1 MLLLPALQDR
11 LATSPVETVLAGL
24 FLTLISYVVWNE
36 IIRHQ
41 ARVPGMSGPPGLPL
55 IGNLWSIRS
64 NAAAQYKEWSK
75 RYGDVYQVQ
84 LGNVPV
90 IVVNS
95 AKATKHLWVGQGQA
109 LSSRPVTHTF
119 HKVASTTAGLT
130 IGTSP
135 WDDSLKRRKK
145 GVAVAVNRPAIA
157 IYVPYLDVESRT
169 FVSDLLTYGDA
180 GKKPIDPLPFI
191 QRLSLSLAVTINW
204 GVRIPTIEDPMF
216 REIVTVEEELNRF
229 RSTTGNLQDYIPLLR
244 LNPLNTASALAR
256 EMRDRR
262 DAYLNRFNSDLK
274 AKVEKGTNK
283 PCIQANVIT
292 YKEAALNETEL
303 TSISLSMLGG
313 GFETVSNTV
322 QWSVGYLAQH
332 PEIQD
337 RAFAAIRE
345 FQGLL
350 KAPEKKAEDVSDV
363 DPLPDAADDQKCAY
377 ISALAR
383 EALRYFTVIPLNLP
397 RESIRDVEYEGVR
410 IPKGKTVY
418 MNAWACNYDPE
429 LWEDPKVFR
438 PERWLEK
445 PDAPLFTFGLGYR
458 MCAGHLLATRE
469 VYLIF
474 MRLLASF
481 RLEQPPGVNRADVD
495 PASGF
500 KNPRDLIMAPKSY
513 EVLCVP
519 RDEARLKAVLAER
532 ETDSEAQA

>member
-1 MLLLPALQDR
+1 MFLHQLLPALQER
-11 LATSPVETVLAGL
+11 LATHPVQTVLAATV
-24 FLTLISYVVWNE
+24 LTLISYVVINE
-36 IIRHQ
+36 VVRYQ

-55 IGNLWSIRS
+55 IGNLLSIRS
-64 NAAAQYKEWSK
+64 NAAAQYREWSR

-84 LGNVPV
+84 MGNVPV
-90 IVVNS
+90 VVVNS
-95 AKATKHLWVGQGQA
+95 AKATKYLWVGQSQA
-109 LSSRPVTHTF
+109 LSSRPVTYTF

-135 WDDSLKRRKK
+135 YDDSLKRRKK

-157 IYVPYLDVESRT
+157 SYVPYLDVESRT
-169 FVSDLLTYGDA
+169 FVRDLLVYGH
-180 GKKPIDPLPFI
+180 GGTKPIDPLPFI

-204 GVRIPTIEDPMF
+204 GVRIPSVEDPMF
-216 REIVTVEEELNRF
+216 GEIVAVEEELNRF

-244 LNPLNTASALAR
+244 LNPINATSARAR

-262 DAYLNRFNSDLK
+262 DAYLHRFNSDLK

-292 YKEAALNETEL
+292 YKEAALNDTEL

-313 GFETVSNTV
+313 GFETVSTTV
-322 QWSVGYLAQH
+322 QWSVGYFAQH
-332 PEIQD
+332 PDIQE

-345 FQGLL
+345 FQGLGE
-350 KAPEKKAEDVSDV
+350 KAAEGDV
-363 DPLPDAADDQKCAY
+363 DSLPDAADEQKCAY
-377 ISALAR
+377 INALAR

-410 IPKGKTVY
+410 IPKGTTVY

-429 LWEDPKVFR
+429 LWEDPDIFR

-458 MCAGHLLATRE
+458 MCAGHLLAVRE

-481 RLEQPPGVNRADVD
+481 RLEQPPGVAMADVD
-495 PASGF
+495 PARGF
-500 KNPRDLIMAPKSY
+500 KNPRDLIMAPRSY
-513 EVLCVP
+513 AVLCVP
-519 RDEARLKAVLAER
+519 RNEAKLKGLLAEADDQVG
-532 ETDSEAQA
+532 EKD